1 MRRRWRVSVR
11 VGVLVLAA
19 GIGSVAAAAF
29 FERSA
34 VVSAIPP
41 PDSGLQQ
48 ALAQLNAATP
58 EEEARL
64 SSRLAKA
71 SSELPLGSDFDTWM
85 KGWSSSWTEESRSSE
100 LMEPVEQRRY
110 VIAHNDRDL
119 HAWADILASL
129 KTLCAEPGVT
139 VDRLDLVLTPDGDH
153 FAVAQVA
160 FTARV
165 RR

>member
-1 MRRRWRVSVR
+1 
-11 VGVLVLAA
+11 
-19 GIGSVAAAAF
+19 
-29 FERSA
+29 
-34 VVSAIPP
+34 
-41 PDSGLQQ
+41 
-48 ALAQLNAATP
+48 
-58 EEEARL
+58 
-64 SSRLAKA
+64 
-71 SSELPLGSDFDTWM
+71 
-85 KGWSSSWTEESRSSE
+85 
-100 LMEPVEQRRY
+100 MEPVEQRRY